1 MPELMWCRSANANLR
16 GSRSADAPG
25 LLFMKAVLQRVAEA
39 RVVVN
44 DEIVGQIG
52 RGLLVLVCAE
62 RGDSQAQ
69 ADKLL
74 AKLLKL
80 RIFADDAGKM
90 NRSVQDVDGQGA
102 CGGLLIVSQFTLAAD
117 VSGGNRPSFTGAAAP
132 DEGRRLYDY
141 FVAQARQL
149 HPQVETGQFA
159 ADMQVHLVN
168 DGPVTIP
175 LHIAPDT

>member
-1 MPELMWCRSANANLR
+1 
-16 GSRSADAPG
+16 
-25 LLFMKAVLQRVAEA
+25 MKAVLQRVAEA

-44 DEIVGQIG
+44 GEIVGQIE

-62 RGDSQAQ
+62 RDDSQAQ

-90 NRSVQDVDGQGA
+90 NRSVQDLDGQGA

-141 FVAQARQL
+141 FVTQARKL
-149 HPQVETGQFA
+149 HLLVETGQFA

-168 DGPVTIP
+168 DGPVTIS
-175 LHIAPDT
+175 LQV